1 MPPKSKAKKGSCP
14 YCGRS
19 FRRKEHLDRHLR
31 IHTKEKPFVCECGA
45 SFARRDLLKRHT
57 SHASGNPPC
66 TGQGPHHKNQSM
78 QRDPFVFYMPTK
90 KPEIE
95 YQEASLGLTYI
106 HPEDPASTETCA
118 VEPGPGQVG
127 LPLDTIATNP
137 TIPLPEEEP
146 YPFNEFAT
154 FLDLLGLPSEWA
166 PASLDASDS
175 PHESSPRMLSGDE
188 AVSEAADDEPC
199 DSPFQAWLPS
209 VPEHDRGLQ
218 DIGTYERPSDQP
230 SFPSRVD
237 ESQRAFIIALLS
249 KYRDDIP
256 GFSLPSRHTLS
267 RYLTAFF
274 QGFHSHMPY
283 MHNPTFRLT
292 DYSPEL
298 ILSMMAAGAQYR
310 FEHQNGAK
318 FFHAA
323 KTIVTQ
329 RLHTY
334 DTGHLR
340 ASMSTG
346 RSGPTNDAPGGN
358 ELVELDL
365 IRCLLTLMGYAAWQD
380 TAMLQEGLHL
390 QSLLVATL
398 RRSGLE
404 ESDNTP
410 LTGNDWGRW
419 AQQESIRRTKMTAF
433 GFVDMY
439 SIAYNQY
446 PPIRNH
452 EVKLR
457 LPCPTRVWNAPT
469 AQHWWEAYTAAGQVQ
484 LIYHEAL
491 SQLLHGSPATSMLSP
506 IPSPLGNYYL
516 IHGLIQRIHMLRDL
530 SLDVEYGSPSARL
543 PERELTQLEQAL
555 RTWTT
560 MWQQGPESS
569 LDPANSNGPIPFT
582 SSSMLGLAYARLTL
596 NLGPYRA
603 LETRDPVRI
612 AAALASLPVV
622 ARSQQII
629 PALIYAIH
637 TFSIPVR
644 LGVDYVARSQAF
656 FWSVRHAL
664 ASLEC
669 VVLLSKWLFTL
680 ATEGIDDPTLSEN
693 EKRILRWASLVVD
706 EAYDSMD
713 FYSDMDMD
721 IQQNRLGK
729 TNRSPGDLALGV
741 LGIWARF
748 FQFNSQW
755 RFINILGEGLAKYKE
770 IVRGRLLSKP

>member
-1 MPPKSKAKKGSCP
+1 MPPRPKAKRGSCSH
-14 YCGRS
+14 CGRS

-45 SFARRDLLKRHT
+45 SFSRRDLLTRHT
-57 SHASGNPPC
+57 NLASANSTCIGQGRRRDSQSTAEQDPFIFYVPAQESQNDRKEPPVVPTCILPANPIPTEIAPAAPGPNPAGLQLDTVAPNPP
-66 TGQGPHHKNQSM
+66 
-78 QRDPFVFYMPTK
+78 V
-90 KPEIE
+90 
-95 YQEASLGLTYI
+95 
-106 HPEDPASTETCA
+106 
-118 VEPGPGQVG
+118 QVS
-127 LPLDTIATNP
+127 
-137 TIPLPEEEP
+137 EEEP

-154 FLDLLGLPSEWA
+154 FLDLIGLPSEWA

-175 PHESSPRMLSGDE
+175 ANDDSSTRLLSGNE
-188 AVSEAADDEPC
+188 AASEAGDVEPG

-209 VPEHDRGLQ
+209 VPAHDQGFEA
-218 DIGTYERPSDQP
+218 IGVCQRPCDQQ

-237 ESQRAFIIALLS
+237 ESQRSFIIALLS
-249 KYRDDIP
+249 RYRDDIP
-256 GFSLPSRHTLS
+256 DFSLPSRHTLS

-274 QGFHSHMPY
+274 QGFHSHLLY
-283 MHNPTFRLT
+283 MHIPTFRLT

-298 ILSMMAAGAQYR
+298 ILAMMAAGAQYR

-323 KTIVTQ
+323 KTIVIQ

-334 DTGHLR
+334 NTGHLL
-340 ASMSTG
+340 ASKST
-346 RSGPTNDAPGGN
+346 SGHLDTHETPRGN
-358 ELVELDL
+358 ELVELDM
-365 IRCLLTLMGYAAWQD
+365 IRCLLTLMGFAAWQD

-390 QSLLVATL
+390 QSLLVAML
-398 RRSGLE
+398 RRSRLE
-404 ESDNTP
+404 ETDDIS
-410 LTGNDWGRW
+410 LTESDWGRW
-419 AQQESIRRTKMTAF
+419 SQQESIRRTKLAAF

-439 SIAYNQY
+439 SIAYNHY

-457 LPCPTRVWNAPT
+457 LPCPTRVWNASS
-469 AQHWWEAYTAAGQVQ
+469 AEEWREAYTAAGQVQ
-484 LIYHEAL
+484 LKYHEAL
-491 SQLLHGSPATSMLSP
+491 SQLLHGSPATSILSP
-506 IPSPLGNYYL
+506 MPSPLGNYYL
-516 IHGLIQRIHMLRDL
+516 VHGLIQRIQILQDL
-530 SLDVEYGSPSARL
+530 CLDLNCGRPSAEL
-543 PERELTQLEQAL
+543 PEHKSGLLEQAL

-612 AAALASLPVV
+612 AAALADSPAVP
-622 ARSQQII
+622 RSPQII

-680 ATEGIDDPTLSEN
+680 AGEGTNDPKLSAN
-693 EKRILRWASLVVD
+693 EKRILRWASLIVE

-713 FYSDMDMD
+713 AYVDIDSGQERRSDKN
-721 IQQNRLGK
+721 IC
-729 TNRSPGDLALGV
+729 SPSDLALGV

-755 RFINILGEGLAKYKE
+755 RFINILGEGLARYKE
-770 IVRGRLLSKP
+770 IVRGRLS